1 MSSFYDRIILPRLL
15 NCAMSQ
21 KHMARV
27 RSEIVPQVSGNIV
40 EIGFGSGLNLD
51 HMGKDIRS
59 VTAIDP
65 SDGLHRLASFRIEH
79 APFDVMH
86 LATSA
91 EALPCDSNSFDAAL
105 CTWSLCTIPDP
116 QAALSE
122 LRRVLKPKGTFAFI
136 EHGASPDAGVRR
148 WQDRI
153 NPIWRRI
160 GGGCN
165 LNREPESLIRE
176 SGFKVAHIQAG
187 YIPGPRIATYT
198 YRGLAQLA

>member
-1 MSSFYDRIILPRLL
+1 MGSFYDRVILPRLL

-27 RSEIVPQVSGNIV
+27 RREIVRQISGDIV
-40 EIGFGSGLNLD
+40 EIGFGSGLNLE
-51 HMGKDIRS
+51 HMSGDVRS

-65 SDGLHRLASFRIEH
+65 SAELHRLATPRIDEASFEVIH
-79 APFDVMH
+79 T
-86 LATSA
+86 ATSA
-91 EALPCDSNSFDAAL
+91 EELPCESNSFDAAL

-116 QAALSE
+116 RRALME

-136 EHGASPDAGVRR
+136 EHGASPEANIKK

-153 NPIWRRI
+153 NPIWNRI

-165 LNREPESLIRE
+165 LNRQPDQLIRE
-176 SGFKVAHIQAG
+176 CGFDVQHMEAD
-187 YIPGPRIATYT
+187 YIPGPRVATYT
-198 YRGLAQLA
+198 FRGVARLA

>member
-1 MSSFYDRIILPRLL
+1 MSSFYDRVILPRLL
-15 NCAMSQ
+15 NCVMSQ

-27 RSEIVPQVSGNIV
+27 RREIVPQISGNIV
-40 EIGFGSGLNLD
+40 EIGFGSGLNLEYMSGD
-51 HMGKDIRS
+51 VRS
-59 VTAIDP
+59 LTAIDP
-65 SDGLHRLASFRIEH
+65 SDGLHRLATPRLEH
-79 APFDVMH
+79 APFEVVH

-91 EALPCDSNSFDAAL
+91 EELPCDSNSFDAAL

-122 LRRVLKPKGTFAFI
+122 LRRVLKPKAIFAFI

-165 LNREPESLIRE
+165 LNRQPDSLIRE
-176 SGFKVAHIQAG
+176 SGFKVQHIEAS

-198 YRGLAQLA
+198 YRGVAQLA

>member
-1 MSSFYDRIILPRLL
+1 MSSFYDRVILPRLL

-21 KHMARV
+21 KQMARV
-27 RSEIVPQVSGNIV
+27 RRGIVPQVSGNIV
-40 EIGFGSGLNLD
+40 EIGFGSGLNLE
-51 HMGKDIRS
+51 HMSEDVRS

-65 SDGLHRLASFRIEH
+65 SDGLHRLAAPRIEQS
-79 APFDVMH
+79 PFDVIH
-86 LATSA
+86 LRTTA
-91 EALPCDSNSFDAAL
+91 EELPCESNSFDAAL

-116 QAALSE
+116 RAALAE
-122 LRRVLKPKGTFAFI
+122 LRRVLKPKGRFAFI
-136 EHGASPDAGVRR
+136 EHGASPDVGVRR

-165 LNREPESLIRE
+165 LNRQPDSLIRE
-176 SGFKVAHIQAG
+176 SGFDIEHVEAG

-198 YRGLAQLA
+198 YRGVARLA